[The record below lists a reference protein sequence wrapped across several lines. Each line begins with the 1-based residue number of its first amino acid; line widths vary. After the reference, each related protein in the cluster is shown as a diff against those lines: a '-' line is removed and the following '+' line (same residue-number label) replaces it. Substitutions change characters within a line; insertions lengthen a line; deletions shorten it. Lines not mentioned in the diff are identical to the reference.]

1 LTSSPATRSFITGEG
16 YIASDSTSKTNN
28 THGNFGFNAK
38 FNKEMT
44 SVKGNLE
51 YVYRVN
57 MDVGGGNFR
66 DVDVHVKSDD
76 MTYLGIDVSAAPPT
90 AVATGRFYVRYIDTL
105 TGQDYEQLDFNGAR
119 LRATGLRKRNLPA
132 QCHGRW
138 IWRSY

>member
-1 LTSSPATRSFITGEG
+1 
-16 YIASDSTSKTNN
+16 
-28 THGNFGFNAK
+28 
-38 FNKEMT
+38 MT

-105 TGQDYEQLDFNGAR
+105 TGQDYEQLDFGNGTFQLNVTDAGSGGLTDLFAIA
-119 LRATGLRKRNLPA
+119 LRRPDGTLFHVSTAPYSHSSGSAA
-132 QCHGRW
+132 QVLLGGGNITIH
-138 IWRSY
+138 S